1 MMPETVEVIF
11 GEENDLFSVK
21 KDGEELMTFDR
32 EENIGDIFYGVV
44 ELLKSLGYEVKQTV
58 E

>member
-1 MMPETVEVIF
+1 MPETVEVIF